1 MEEAD
6 PIRLQGRRITLADAE
21 RKARGGWPGR
31 GPCSEMRGGGGIR
44 DIVGRTWGDRCMR
57 R

>member
-6 PIRLQGRRITLADAE
+6 PIRLQGRKITLAAVE
-21 RKARGGWPGR
+21 RKAGGGWPGR
-31 GPCSEMRGGGGIR
+31 GPCSEMGGGGIR